1 MSPWIGNTFDNY
13 TLKCPDGSKW
23 RIIEKISEKSVEF
36 HAYSNSGELY
46 AEAQA
51 VYLCRQ
57 AKGSHVGME
66 AIVKVRMQ
74 VPSKHS
80 SKPYAQGLAYPTATE
95 ISTLQYFTENGC
107 SVVPRLFHCLVYSQD
122 PNMPIPGGYMAIL
135 IMEKCPGVVLSDFWN
150 FEESK
155 KKKIRKAFLRDFS
168 EFQSYPIDA
177 ADPALRN
184 IIYDEVENK
193 CWFIDHEQTFIFE
206 EREIEPYKADRRDL
220 EEWDLEKYKRI
231 DFQTSMNGTAE
242 ATWD

>member
-1 MSPWIGNTFDNY
+1 MSPWIGNTFDNF

-23 RIIEKISEKSVEF
+23 RISEKISEKSVEF

-57 AKGSHVGME
+57 IIGPHVGME

-74 VPSKHS
+74 VPTKHS

-95 ISTLQYFTENGC
+95 ISTLQYFTEKGC
-107 SVVPRLFHCLVYSQD
+107 SVVPRLLHCLVYSQD

-135 IMEKCPGVVLSDFWN
+135 VMEKCPGVVLSDFWS

-155 KKKIRKAFLRDFS
+155 KEKIRKAFLRDFS
-168 EFQSYPIDA
+168 
-177 ADPALRN
+177 
-184 IIYDEVENK
+184 
-193 CWFIDHEQTFIFE
+193 WFIDHEQTFIFE

-220 EEWDLEKYKRI
+220 EEWDLEKFKRI
-231 DFQTSMNGTAE
+231 DFQALVNGAAE